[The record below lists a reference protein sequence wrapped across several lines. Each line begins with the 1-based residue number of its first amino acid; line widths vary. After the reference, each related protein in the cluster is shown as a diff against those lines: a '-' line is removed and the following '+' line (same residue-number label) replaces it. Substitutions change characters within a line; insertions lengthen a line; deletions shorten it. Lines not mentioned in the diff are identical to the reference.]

1 MLRSVIFVLIEEEE
15 EEEIS
20 SRINGGKY
28 TLSGVSTLNRL
39 HRSASSTFYEYSA
52 HILGRDD
59 ETIFF
64 TPASRATTRTCA
76 NAKGRGVPISNAYV
90 YIYVCI
96 YSPRQTPSRDKS
108 LRGGNWLDS
117 VAGDGAKSKES
128 VRIYSRDF

>member
-1 MLRSVIFVLIEEEE
+1 MLRSVIFVLIEEEEE

-39 HRSASSTFYEYSA
+39 HRSASTFYEYSA

-90 YIYVCI
+90 YIYVYI
-96 YSPRQTPSRDKS
+96 FASTNSVPR
-108 LRGGNWLDS
+108 
-117 VAGDGAKSKES
+117 
-128 VRIYSRDF
+128 